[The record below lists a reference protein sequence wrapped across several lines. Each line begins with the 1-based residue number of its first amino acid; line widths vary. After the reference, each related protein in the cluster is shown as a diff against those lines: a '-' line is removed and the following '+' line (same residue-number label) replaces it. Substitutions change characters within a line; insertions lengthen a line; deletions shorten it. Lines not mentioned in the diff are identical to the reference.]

1 MISQFMKWQLT
12 QCDDLDREA
21 RILADYMEEKAIGVL
36 QVVWDTQVEEGL
48 ESVSLEQILT
58 IGWQEEGFPEP
69 APTQTGEQ
77 LVALIME
84 PETTSEATD
93 IMQRFFPTVSRRKA
107 RKMVN
112 DLRKTETTT
121 VGVPKIRSN
130 KPKLKALSCDEDIF
144 FQPNIIDLQ
153 DAPYIFHRVYM
164 TPEDLRAHV
173 VKDDWDEDWVNE
185 VIEKTVGQMPDT
197 IMSVNTTFQK
207 KGTRRTQTETI
218 IDNNSGYVSVVFAY
232 EKATTEDGVPGVFIT
247 AMHPNIEGWGMSKLL
262 DYNHTQYP
270 FVAFPREYRTQRL
283 MDSRGLP
290 ELAKG
295 FEDEIKVQQDS
306 RVDRTNLSTCPAREH
321 PQGRSPINFGPGDS
335 VGVRRRGEYGYI
347 EPPSGNI
354 GDSIEA
360 ERAVRDNLNRMTG
373 RPVAGE
379 DPQHSVDVLQDM
391 VDQWLRNWKKV
402 MDQMWDLHQQFG
414 NDVEF
419 FRVIGSNNLDAM
431 QFIRSEGD
439 ERVDFYLDY
448 AVINSDA
455 TKHLESVVNFMELAA
470 KYDRNG
476 TVDFDEGLRM
486 VAGIIDSSYADR
498 LMKPMQQAT
507 EEEVR
512 QTQDDLAKI
521 ASGQAVNAPQNANIE
536 LRLQVVQQYL
546 QGTEDVPAL
555 DVQERY
561 QTEELF
567 KARIDKY
574 VEQLQFQ
581 QTQRQNAMIGRLG
594 TEPGNA
600 VPSA

>member
-1 MISQFMKWQLT
+1 
-12 QCDDLDREA
+12 
-21 RILADYMEEKAIGVL
+21 
-36 QVVWDTQVEEGL
+36 
-48 ESVSLEQILT
+48 
-58 IGWQEEGFPEP
+58 
-69 APTQTGEQ
+69 
-77 LVALIME
+77 
-84 PETTSEATD
+84 
-93 IMQRFFPTVSRRKA
+93 
-107 RKMVN
+107 
-112 DLRKTETTT
+112 
-121 VGVPKIRSN
+121 
-130 KPKLKALSCDEDIF
+130 
-144 FQPNIIDLQ
+144 
-153 DAPYIFHRVYM
+153 
-164 TPEDLRAHV
+164 
-173 VKDDWDEDWVNE
+173 
-185 VIEKTVGQMPDT
+185 
-197 IMSVNTTFQK
+197 
-207 KGTRRTQTETI
+207 
-218 IDNNSGYVSVVFAY
+218 
-232 EKATTEDGVPGVFIT
+232 
-247 AMHPNIEGWGMSKLL
+247 
-262 DYNHTQYP
+262 
-270 FVAFPREYRTQRL
+270 
-283 MDSRGLP
+283 
-290 ELAKG
+290 
-295 FEDEIKVQQDS
+295 
-306 RVDRTNLSTCPAREH
+306 
-321 PQGRSPINFGPGDS
+321 
-335 VGVRRRGEYGYI
+335 
-347 EPPSGNI
+347 
-354 GDSIEA
+354 
-360 ERAVRDNLNRMTG
+360 
-373 RPVAGE
+373 
-379 DPQHSVDVLQDM
+379 
-391 VDQWLRNWKKV
+391 